1 MANLIEQLQNLT
13 VNEIKL
19 EVALLKEINIVNA
32 AKETGN
38 RMMGALA
45 KAATSI
51 FQAVSENSS
60 IDYEVVRMADII
72 REGTRDISDDDKEKV
87 IELLKE
93 QLIAKCGIIDTE
105 SGKISDDRL
114 SVMVVSEAAK
124 MYNIPRYATFAN
136 KINQI
141 NIYYNKDFLRAL
153 HEIIKA
159 QNPDEAVDFENRLQ
173 KRLDII
179 SLDAKRDLQ
188 KKLFPKEFSGKGI
201 ARVLRSERGTKY
213 LEEAVA
219 IMGIE
224 CFDYISAY
232 SYTAVQSLKGL
243 NRMSRSVLAQLVWRA
258 YTRNKTNPLVDKTK
272 LPSYIN
278 DDEAVQ
284 ADALEADFK
293 HLVKKRIDSDKEL
306 DTLRKSIEK
315 NEEEIRKITEKLEAQ
330 QETYERLAGEFAEL
344 EKEKEAYMSGSRP
357 EPDTKR
363 YYSQVNSVKRQI
375 DNAESALNVIKGRYE
390 ETVVKGDNLKKEYDN
405 KTIECS
411 QLQSDTNV
419 QLLARSED
427 LKKRWQNFYSG
438 ISFDDNVFGQVVL
451 TFSRK
456 EVILIEEML
465 AEYMGFADAD
475 ALDTEPGKIYC
486 NILKNSSA
494 KISHEG
500 RRIISIVR

>member
-159 QNPDEAVDFENRLQ
+159 QNPVEAVDFENRLQ

-201 ARVLRSERGTKY
+201 ARVLRSERN
-213 LEEAVA
+213 E
-219 IMGIE
+219 
-224 CFDYISAY
+224 ISGRSSGY
-232 SYTAVQSLKGL
+232 YG
-243 NRMSRSVLAQLVWRA
+243 NRM
-258 YTRNKTNPLVDKTK
+258 
-272 LPSYIN
+272 
-278 DDEAVQ
+278 
-284 ADALEADFK
+284 F
-293 HLVKKRIDSDKEL
+293 
-306 DTLRKSIEK
+306 
-315 NEEEIRKITEKLEAQ
+315 
-330 QETYERLAGEFAEL
+330 
-344 EKEKEAYMSGSRP
+344 
-357 EPDTKR
+357 
-363 YYSQVNSVKRQI
+363 
-375 DNAESALNVIKGRYE
+375 
-390 ETVVKGDNLKKEYDN
+390 
-405 KTIECS
+405 
-411 QLQSDTNV
+411 
-419 QLLARSED
+419 
-427 LKKRWQNFYSG
+427 
-438 ISFDDNVFGQVVL
+438 
-451 TFSRK
+451 
-456 EVILIEEML
+456 
-465 AEYMGFADAD
+465 
-475 ALDTEPGKIYC
+475 
-486 NILKNSSA
+486 
-494 KISHEG
+494 
-500 RRIISIVR
+500 